1 MQSTVHVIAN
11 WANVRLRVQDFE
23 LAQIVSENQTK
34 NTKLH
39 SILDQLGQM
48 DSPFKFKATKPFGHV
63 NSTTWKGCYHKKR

>member
-34 NTKLH
+34 KY
-39 SILDQLGQM
+39 Q
-48 DSPFKFKATKPFGHV
+48 ATL
-63 NSTTWKGCYHKKR
+63 NSTSVGTNGLSFQV